1 MSQSFLNHSQLD
13 KLGLQRYIKEEKNKS
28 LSSLEPKPI
37 LLCQTNNVYL
47 IYFSFTSYSAL
58 EGYFICLCVTS
69 DKMGDTFYLL
79 SKYEQYEDKFYL
91 NSIKNVNHKIYL
103 YIFNTEMQTL
113 SYFNHSQQ
121 SMKRE
126 PILTLKTRFEV
137 TN

>member
-1 MSQSFLNHSQLD
+1 MPQLFLNHSRLD

-79 SKYEQYEDKFYL
+79 SK
-91 NSIKNVNHKIYL
+91 
-103 YIFNTEMQTL
+103 
-113 SYFNHSQQ
+113 
-121 SMKRE
+121 
-126 PILTLKTRFEV
+126 
-137 TN
+137 